1 MEHAS
6 PIILCFIFTFI
17 IVLLWQLRRAHRGEE
32 IFIRRIPGID
42 AIDQAVGRAVELG
55 RPISFTF
62 GLTGLGPLLYA
73 CLGVL
78 RHVGRKV
85 ARLGAR
91 LYIPCNDPEVLA
103 VADAALQ
110 AVYAEENRLGRYDP
124 GNLRFL
130 SSEQFAF
137 ASGYIG
143 LLHRENVGSAFLFGQ
158 FAAES
163 LVLAE
168 AGQQIGAMQVA
179 ATTSNEQIP
188 FFLTSCDYTLFG
200 EELFAAG
207 AFLSRDPVQVG
218 SLRAQDLIKFAFVV
232 MILFGVVEA
241 TLSPEQERSSIQT
254 LIERPWSESTPEA
267 PAP

>member
-6 PIILCFIFTFI
+6 PAILAFILLFI

-32 IFIRRIPGID
+32 IHIRRIPGID

-78 RHVGRKV
+78 RHVARKV
-85 ARLGAR
+85 ARLGSR
-91 LYIPCNDPEVLA
+91 LYVPCNDPEVLA
-103 VADAALQ
+103 VADASLQ
-110 AVYAEENRLGRYDP
+110 AVYAEENRLSRYDP

-188 FFLTSCDYTLFG
+188 FFLTACDYTLFG

-218 SLRAQDLIKFAFVV
+218 SMRAQDLIKLAFVI
-232 MILFGVVEA
+232 MILVGVLEA
-241 TLSPEQERSSIQT
+241 TLFPQREQSFLRTVIETPWTSPPT
-254 LIERPWSESTPEA
+254 ESA
-267 PAP
+267 P

>member
-6 PIILCFIFTFI
+6 PAILIFMFAFIA
-17 IVLLWQLRRAHRGEE
+17 VLISQLRRAAAGED
-32 IFIRRIPGID
+32 IHIRRIPGID
-42 AIDQAVGRAVELG
+42 AIEQAVGRAVELG

-73 CLGVL
+73 CLSVL
-78 RHVGRKV
+78 KHVARKT
-85 ARLGAR
+85 ARLGSR
-91 LYIPCNDPEVLA
+91 LFIPCNDPEVLA
-103 VADAALQ
+103 VADVALQ
-110 AVYAEENRLGRYDP
+110 SVYAEERRLGQYDP

-179 ATTSNEQIP
+179 ATVSNEQIP
-188 FFLTSCDYTLFG
+188 FFLTTCDYTLFG

-218 SLRAQDLIKFAFVV
+218 SMRAQDLIKLFLVAVV
-232 MILFGVVEA
+232 LLGIIEA
-241 TLSPEQERSSIQT
+241 TFFSGRDKSAIQE
-254 LIERPWSESTPEA
+254 LIETPWPGVKAEASE
-267 PAP
+267 